1 MELYKRLIEIV
12 DANVINCLIPMILT
26 LLFIKLI
33 FKQRFEVKRTLNVI
47 RWIIIIYTVITWTFY
62 LIGMATTNNPEEYA
76 FINRATG
83 PYAGAYWL
91 MFLSALILPLTLL
104 AQKLAS
110 NFWYVL
116 LVSFAMK
123 SGIFFERLVII
134 TTTFHGDY
142 IPEDPNNHI
151 IKVIASSTG
160 MIFLQGVIMTIL
172 ILGVFEILKWNSE
185 VTDV

>member
-1 MELYKRLIEIV
+1 MK
-12 DANVINCLIPMILT
+12 
-26 LLFIKLI
+26 
-33 FKQRFEVKRTLNVI
+33 VI
-47 RWIIIIYTVITWTFY
+47 RWIIIIYTVITWPSY

-83 PYAGAYWL
+83 PYAWAYWL

-104 AQKLAS
+104 VQKLAS

-123 SGIFFERLVII
+123 SGIYFERFVII
-134 TTTFHGDY
+134 TTTFQGDY
-142 IPEDPNNHI
+142 IPEDSNNHI
-151 IKVIASSTG
+151 IKVIASSIG
-160 MIFLQGVIMTIL
+160 IVFLQGIIMTIL

-185 VTDV
+185 VTDG

>member
-47 RWIIIIYTVITWTFY
+47 RWIIIIYTVITWSFY

-83 PYAGAYWL
+83 PYAWAYWL

-104 AQKLAS
+104 VQKLAS

-123 SGIFFERLVII
+123 SGIYFERFVII

-142 IPEDPNNHI
+142 IPEDSNNHI

-160 MIFLQGVIMTIL
+160 MIFLQGVIITIV
-172 ILGVFEILKWNSE
+172 ILRIFEVSKKNSE
-185 VTDV
+185 VTVS